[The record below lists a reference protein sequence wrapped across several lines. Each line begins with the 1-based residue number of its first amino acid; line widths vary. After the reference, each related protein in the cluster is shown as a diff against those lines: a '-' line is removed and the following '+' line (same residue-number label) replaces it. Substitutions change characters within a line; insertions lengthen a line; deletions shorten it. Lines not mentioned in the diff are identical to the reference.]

1 MKITLILVIVFSWL
15 ISAQINW
22 FNVGSGAN
30 GEILDIYSDS
40 SAIYFAGNF
49 TQIDGVPAN
58 HIVKWN
64 GTQWQAVNNNFN
76 QVRCVALNGSD
87 IYIGAS
93 TDDITGLFRWDGVNW
108 DTIGIIPSGN
118 ISTIAFDDTNLYAG
132 GFFNSI
138 SGVTA
143 YSAARWDG
151 NRWHKMG
158 DDFQFEQIFSLRFFK
173 NQLYAGGTFIRQAKN
188 LFHIAR
194 WQDTSWISLNGGAN
208 LPVRSLYAYNDTL
221 YIAGDFSQ
229 VGNFTGGSGIPANR
243 IAIWDGVN
251 WRAVGQGLSGYCND
265 VIVKQDIIFA
275 VGNFSG
281 SNPPFEVIY
290 EWNGLNWN
298 SMATSNGSFNKIAF
312 FEQENS
318 FYIGG
323 NFSSVS
329 TVGVANNLVKFIDSS
344 LIVTTLQNDEIKGP
358 TDFIL
363 YQNYPNPFNPSTK
376 IKFAIPASS
385 LNPFSKGEGTLVTL
399 KVYDVLGNEIA
410 TLVNEEKPAG
420 SYEVEFNAASSI
432 KYSTSGIYLYQL
444 KAGTYIK
451 TKKMIMLR

>member
-143 YSAARWDG
+143 YSAAR
-151 NRWHKMG
+151 
-158 DDFQFEQIFSLRFFK
+158 
-173 NQLYAGGTFIRQAKN
+173 
-188 LFHIAR
+188 
-194 WQDTSWISLNGGAN
+194 
-208 LPVRSLYAYNDTL
+208 
-221 YIAGDFSQ
+221 
-229 VGNFTGGSGIPANR
+229 
-243 IAIWDGVN
+243 
-251 WRAVGQGLSGYCND
+251 
-265 VIVKQDIIFA
+265 
-275 VGNFSG
+275 
-281 SNPPFEVIY
+281 
-290 EWNGLNWN
+290 
-298 SMATSNGSFNKIAF
+298 
-312 FEQENS
+312 
-318 FYIGG
+318 
-323 NFSSVS
+323 
-329 TVGVANNLVKFIDSS
+329 
-344 LIVTTLQNDEIKGP
+344 
-358 TDFIL
+358 
-363 YQNYPNPFNPSTK
+363 
-376 IKFAIPASS
+376 
-385 LNPFSKGEGTLVTL
+385 
-399 KVYDVLGNEIA
+399 
-410 TLVNEEKPAG
+410 
-420 SYEVEFNAASSI
+420 
-432 KYSTSGIYLYQL
+432 
-444 KAGTYIK
+444 
-451 TKKMIMLR
+451 